1 MLPTDPARATRVA
14 GLVDVVRG
22 YEGVKLRNV
31 EAYRAALTEAHGRA
45 DAPA

>member
-1 MLPTDPARATRVA
+1 VA

-31 EAYRAALTEAHGRA
+31 ETYREALAAAHT
-45 DAPA
+45 